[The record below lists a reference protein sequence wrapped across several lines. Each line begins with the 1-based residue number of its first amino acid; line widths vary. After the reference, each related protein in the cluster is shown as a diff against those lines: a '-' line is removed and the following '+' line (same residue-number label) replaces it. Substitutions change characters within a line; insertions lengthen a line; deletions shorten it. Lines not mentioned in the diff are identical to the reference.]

1 LSLVVIGSIDKDEV
15 TRETSPA
22 DVGDIT
28 AAAIDYVARSALT
41 DAAGK

>member
-1 LSLVVIGSIDKDEV
+1 LVVIGSIDKDEV
-15 TRETSPA
+15 TRKTSPA

-28 AAAIDYVARSALT
+28 AAAIDNVARSALA